1 VEIVRYKPGEAIKWL
16 QTEAG
21 RLKSDAKASGRA
33 AAEPSAVDMQGI
45 TDTVK
50 NAASAVFNL
59 GRSAY
64 AEMAHLRANASE
76 FVLMED
82 RMDIVS
88 GSSIKAIPY
97 ANVKKITLK
106 GDKAQL
112 VLEKGMF
119 VIKPFAYIVAG
130 PLKVPIGWERN
141 GLETPYHLIIE
152 ELAARC
158 NKEVELV

>member
-1 VEIVRYKPGEAIKWL
+1 MRYKPGEAIRWL

-21 RLKSDAKASGRA
+21 RLKSEAKASGKA
-33 AAEPSAVDMQGI
+33 ATENSVDMHGI
-45 TDTVK
+45 TETVK

-76 FVLMED
+76 FVLLDD

-88 GSSIKAIPY
+88 GTSIKAIPY
-97 ANVKKITLK
+97 SSVKKITLK
-106 GDKAQL
+106 ADKASL
-112 VLEKGMF
+112 VLEKGTF
-119 VIKPFAYIVAG
+119 VIKPFAYVVAG

-141 GLETPYHLIIE
+141 GLETPYLLIIE

-158 NKEVELV
+158 NKEVELL

>member
-1 VEIVRYKPGEAIKWL
+1 VRYKPGEAIRWL

-33 AAEPSAVDMQGI
+33 AAESSSVDMHGI
-45 TDTVK
+45 TETVK
-50 NAASAVFNL
+50 NAASAVFNM

-76 FVLMED
+76 FVLLED
-82 RMDIVS
+82 RLDIVS

-97 ANVKKITLK
+97 SSVKKITLK

-112 VLEKGMF
+112 ILEKGTY
-119 VIKPFAYIVAG
+119 VIKPFAYVVAG

-141 GLETPYHLIIE
+141 GLETPYLLIIE

-158 NKEVELV
+158 QKEVELI

>member
-1 VEIVRYKPGEAIKWL
+1 MEVVRYKPGEAIRWL

-33 AAEPSAVDMQGI
+33 AAEPGSVDMHGI
-45 TDTVK
+45 TETVK
-50 NAASAVFNL
+50 NAASAVFNM

-76 FVLMED
+76 FVLLED
-82 RMDIVS
+82 RLDIVS
-88 GSSIKAIPY
+88 GTSIKAIPY
-97 ANVKKITLK
+97 SSVKKITLK

-112 VLEKGMF
+112 ILEKGTY
-119 VIKPFAYIVAG
+119 VIKPFAYVVAG
-130 PLKVPIGWERN
+130 PMKVPIGWERN
-141 GLETPYHLIIE
+141 GLETPYLLIIE

-158 NKEVELV
+158 QKEVELI

>member
-1 VEIVRYKPGEAIKWL
+1 MVRYRPGEAIRWL

-21 RLKSDAKASGRA
+21 RLRDDAKSSGKA
-33 AAEPSAVDMQGI
+33 ATSPPSVDMPGI
-45 TDTVK
+45 TETVK

-64 AEMAHLRANASE
+64 AEMAHMRAKASE
-76 FVLMED
+76 FILLED
-82 RMDIVS
+82 RMDIVTDT
-88 GSSIKAIPY
+88 SIKAIPY
-97 ANVKKITLK
+97 SSVKKITLK

-112 VLEKGMF
+112 HLEKGNF
-119 VIKPFAYIVAG
+119 TIKPFAYLVAG
-130 PLKVPIGWERN
+130 PIKVPIGWERN

-158 NKEVELV
+158 QLDVELI

>member
-1 VEIVRYKPGEAIKWL
+1 MEIVRYKPGEAIRWL

-33 AAEPSAVDMQGI
+33 AAEPSSVDMHGI
-45 TDTVK
+45 TETVK

-76 FVLMED
+76 FVLLED
-82 RMDIVS
+82 RMDIVA
-88 GSSIKAIPY
+88 GTSIKAIPY
-97 ANVKKITLK
+97 SSVKKITLK
-106 GDKAQL
+106 GDKASL
-112 VLEKGMF
+112 ILDKGTY
-119 VIKPFAYIVAG
+119 VIKPFAYVVAG

-141 GLETPYHLIIE
+141 GLETPYLLIIE

-158 NKEVELV
+158 NKEVELL